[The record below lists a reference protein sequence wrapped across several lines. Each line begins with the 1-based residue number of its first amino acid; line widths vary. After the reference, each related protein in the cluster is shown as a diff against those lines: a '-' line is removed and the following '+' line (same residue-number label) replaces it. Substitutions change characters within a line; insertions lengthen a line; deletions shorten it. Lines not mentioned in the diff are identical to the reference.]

1 MSHPAVATRFI
12 TSPQSTG
19 PECWGAASQALEN
32 GARAALDSYAGRAL
46 SDAEWI
52 RARTRLLEF
61 TNVLRSWDNKTKKT
75 QPKVDNVEVLCQR
88 EP

>member
-1 MSHPAVATRFI
+1 VSHPAVATRFNI
-12 TSPQSTG
+12 SPQSTD
-19 PECWGAASQALEN
+19 PACRGAASQALEN

-52 RARTRLLEF
+52 QERTRLLEF
-61 TNVLRSWDNKTKKT
+61 TNILRSWDKKTKKT